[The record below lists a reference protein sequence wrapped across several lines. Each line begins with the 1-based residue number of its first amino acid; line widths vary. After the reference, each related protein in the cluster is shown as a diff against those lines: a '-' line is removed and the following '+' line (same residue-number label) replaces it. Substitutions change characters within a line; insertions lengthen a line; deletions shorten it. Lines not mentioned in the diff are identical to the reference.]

1 MADGAPT
8 ADDLALQLYR
18 ALQRR
23 DPEAAT
29 RLGDAALDAGVG
41 RPRLLG
47 RLHAWLAQAHDQL
60 GAGKAARRHLRA
72 ALKIARTLDDPEEL
86 AALRPLQ
93 EQIVSRVVS
102 ANAPAPAPP
111 ATGAGRASAAFDVG
125 EPALG
130 ERLARAALADARAS
144 EDNRETVLALL
155 ALARHPD
162 HREAAIREAAAF
174 ADGTNDRNLVTAVA
188 HAARAGGVHLAPKVF

>member
-1 MADGAPT
+1 MAEAPT
-8 ADDLALQLYR
+8 ADDLALQIYK

-23 DPEAAT
+23 DPRGAVRVGGDAVEAA
-29 RLGDAALDAGVG
+29 AG

-60 GAGKAARRHLRA
+60 GEGPAARRHLRT

-111 ATGAGRASAAFDVG
+111 ATGAARASAAFDAG
-125 EPALG
+125 EPELG
-130 ERLARAALADARAS
+130 EQLARTALAEARAQG
-144 EDNRETVLALL
+144 DDRETVLSLL

-162 HREAAIREAAAF
+162 HTASAIHEAAAF
-174 ADGTNDRNLVTAVA
+174 ADTTNDRNLVTAVA
-188 HAARAGGVHLAPKVF
+188 HAARAAGITFAPKVF

>member
-1 MADGAPT
+1 MADEAPT
-8 ADDLALQLYR
+8 ADDLALQVYR

-23 DPEAAT
+23 APEAAA
-29 RLGDAALDAGVG
+29 RLGPSALAAAAG
-41 RPRLLG
+41 RPRLQG
-47 RLHAWLAQAHDQL
+47 RLHAWIAQAHDHL
-60 GAGKAARRHLRA
+60 GAGKAARTHLRA

-102 ANAPAPAPP
+102 ASAPAPAPP
-111 ATGAGRASAAFDVG
+111 VTGAGRASAAFDAG
-125 EPALG
+125 EPDLG

-144 EDNRETVLALL
+144 GDERETVLSLL

-162 HREAAIREAAAF
+162 QCESAIREAAAY

-188 HAARAGGVHLAPKVF
+188 HAARAAGVHLATKVF

>member
-1 MADGAPT
+1 MADEAPT
-8 ADDLALQLYR
+8 ADDLALQVYR

-23 DPEAAT
+23 APEAAA
-29 RLGDAALDAGVG
+29 RLGPAALAAATG
-41 RPRLLG
+41 RPRLQG
-47 RLHAWLAQAHDQL
+47 RLHAWIAQAQDQL
-60 GAGKAARRHLRA
+60 GAGKAARTHLRA

-111 ATGAGRASAAFDVG
+111 VTGAGRASAAFDAG
-125 EPALG
+125 EPDLG

-144 EDNRETVLALL
+144 GDERETVLALL

-162 HREAAIREAAAF
+162 QCESAIREAAAY

-188 HAARAGGVHLAPKVF
+188 HAARAAGVHLAAKVF